1 MTENER
7 KCLEVSRM
15 LLSAE
20 HGVFFGGAGVS
31 TDSGLAD
38 FRSAKGGLYN
48 QPSGYGVSPEEIL
61 TPAFYEAHPAEF
73 FDYYRTKLLNLAAP
87 PNSVHR
93 ILAELEARG
102 LIKCV
107 ITQNADNLHQRAG
120 SRNVIDIHG
129 NVYINTCPGCG
140 KRFPPEAVADC
151 EGVPRCDVCGGVI
164 RPGILLFGEIPDM
177 HLIMDAI
184 RELKSADLLIIG
196 GTSLK
201 VSSAPRLLDRF
212 RGRMVIINDEPT
224 PFDGRADVVIR
235 WRIAEAF
242 ECIRQGLQKGD
253 TTDGKD

>member
-107 ITQNADNLHQRAG
+107 ITQNADNLHHRAG

-129 NVYINTCPGCG
+129 NV
-140 KRFPPEAVADC
+140 
-151 EGVPRCDVCGGVI
+151 
-164 RPGILLFGEIPDM
+164 
-177 HLIMDAI
+177 
-184 RELKSADLLIIG
+184 
-196 GTSLK
+196 
-201 VSSAPRLLDRF
+201 
-212 RGRMVIINDEPT
+212 
-224 PFDGRADVVIR
+224 
-235 WRIAEAF
+235 
-242 ECIRQGLQKGD
+242 
-253 TTDGKD
+253 